1 MLSHRKKTPHT
12 SLCVS
17 LAHVDPVC
25 PQRPART
32 WPLSFPGSG
41 SYTGP
46 IACPSLNSFPEHH
59 ENSSS
64 LVDMTPGWHMASFSQ
79 QLLSPSPAY
88 EGGNPKAPTFFFFPT
103 LASVCPTLGFT
114 SFSPTMSSFAPP
126 HLPKPSRKICLPT
139 SPASFAS
146 TCMLSLSFT
155 LPHPRY
161 VPPFRFF
168 PVPHCPSSLD
178 IYHDSADQ
186 RVSPLCS
193 AYVWENPGSLELG
206 TKPGDHKSILL
217 SHFSS

>member
-1 MLSHRKKTPHT
+1 MEMLSHRKKTPHT

-64 LVDMTPGWHMASFSQ
+64 LMEMTPGWHMASFSQ
-79 QLLSPSPAY
+79 QILSPSPAY

-114 SFSPTMSSFAPP
+114 SSSPTMPSFAPP
-126 HLPKPSRKICLPT
+126 HLPKPSRNICLPT
-139 SPASFAS
+139 SASFAS
-146 TCMLSLSFT
+146 TCVLSLSFT
-155 LPHPRY
+155 LPHPCY
-161 VPPFRFF
+161 IPPFRFF
-168 PVPHCPSSLD
+168 LFLTVPPVLTFTMTLLTRGFLPCAQPMSG
-178 IYHDSADQ
+178 
-186 RVSPLCS
+186 RT
-193 AYVWENPGSLELG
+193 LG
-206 TKPGDHKSILL
+206 PWSWGQNLGIRNITRA
-217 SHFSS
+217 FS